1 MPRVKSHRRQEIRN
15 RRRKARR
22 SLSRLLLDDDT
33 MVPEDDYAHV
43 VQVEAMSRLEMQGL
57 GLAFGSGE
65 IEDR

>member
-33 MVPEDDYAHV
+33 LVPDDDYAQV
-43 VQVEAMSRLEMQGL
+43 VQVEAMRRETQGR
-57 GLAFGSGE
+57 GLVFGSSE